1 MNRTQRMNRP
11 KRVRL
16 ALEASG
22 SAAATANHTP
32 TILALAQDKT
42 PIALRVG
49 NYYAKTKQ
57 GKHNTYFNVVPKH
70 KLKKVPAIPNVFA
83 KVWENIKQKF
93 GFNKYAVS

>member
-11 KRVRL
+11 KRLRL
-16 ALEASG
+16 AAEASG
-22 SAAATANHTP
+22 SAAATANHKP
-32 TILALAQDKT
+32 DIAKLAADKT
-42 PIALRVG
+42 PSYKRIG

-70 KLKKVPAIPNVFA
+70 KLKKVSAIPNVFA

>member
-1 MNRTQRMNRP
+1 MNRTQRMNRL

-16 ALEASG
+16 TKEASG

-32 TILALAQDKT
+32 AILALAQDKT
-42 PIALRVG
+42 PSYKRIG

-57 GKHNTYFNVVPKH
+57 GRHNTYFNVVPKH

-93 GFNKYAVS
+93 RFNKYAVR